1 MTLRGMVL
9 QGRLWQNC
17 DARGVRVS
25 KIRPKN
31 TIFLRLAQTRVCI
44 LFWWRRVFQE
54 KQCRPRFLTL
64 SEYFWQNHSHSRW
77 LSLIWCQN
85 KCFRS
90 LLNSPTSFR
99 CLRDIANTIKRRPAI
114 SHVHSIS
121 IFPRNESCK
130 CTSVFVIPLNIVF
143 LNNNHWHFSRA
154 PQQVRVS
161 QRPE

>member
-1 MTLRGMVL
+1 MSNIGRNRKVFVLHSNDFRGMVL

-90 LLNSPTSFR
+90 LLNSPYLISMFTRYRKHHKTSPR
-99 CLRDIANTIKRRPAI
+99 YLPRPF
-114 SHVHSIS
+114 HLHLPKKWELQVHICVCYS
-121 IFPRNESCK
+121 FKYC
-130 CTSVFVIPLNIVF
+130 
-143 LNNNHWHFSRA
+143 FSK
-154 PQQVRVS
+154 
-161 QRPE
+161 